1 MRSIKP
7 IPKDEQIYNTYGN
20 LPNSDLLRRYGYVI
34 PDSADDLVEIST
46 DSIVETINRHS
57 AEEMRRRLDLLE
69 DEDLIEEYVA
79 KLLTLLVGHMRSRIL
94 GKYPE
99 SFFSCVNF

>member
-34 PDSADDLVEIST
+34 ADSPDDVVEIST
-46 DSIVETINRHS
+46 ESIVQTINRHS
-57 AEEMRRRLDLLE
+57 AEEVRRRFDLLE
-69 DEDLIEEYVA
+69 EEDLIEEYVRT
-79 KLLTLLVGHMRSRIL
+79 LSILLVGHTRSRTL
-94 GKYPE
+94 GKYPRS
-99 SFFSCVNF
+99 SFYYVKF